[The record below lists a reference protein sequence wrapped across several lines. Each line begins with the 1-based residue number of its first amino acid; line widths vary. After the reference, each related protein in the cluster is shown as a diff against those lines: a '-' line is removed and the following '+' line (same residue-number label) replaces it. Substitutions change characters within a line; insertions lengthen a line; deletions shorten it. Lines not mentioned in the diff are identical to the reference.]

1 MKRSLTWR
9 NADTYDASLS
19 ARRYCFGGGGGASV
33 DPQVGL
39 AALQQAQLGKEGLDW
54 YKGYVENTLTPLQQ
68 QQAQTNQRAADQ
80 AFRIADAQEAR
91 AAESYQDYRSTFR
104 PVEQSL
110 AADAMKFDEAGYRD
124 KLAAQSAA
132 TVQSAFDQS
141 EAQTNRDLARQGVT
155 VGSGQAT
162 AMKAG
167 AQLARAASMAS
178 AANDSRTQ
186 SEALGFARKQDVA
199 NMGRGIASNST
210 AQSQAALA
218 GGQAASQAAGSSV
231 AGATGIASGVQ
242 SAYGLASGA
251 QGSAGSLFAQNSAAR
266 LSAAQAEANRNQQN
280 VSAGV
285 GAAATIAAAAFL

>member
-1 MKRSLTWR
+1 MKRILSR
-9 NADTYDASLS
+9 NADAYDSGLS
-19 ARRYCFGGGGGASV
+19 SRRYCFGGGGGASV

-68 QQAQTNQRAADQ
+68 QQEATNQRAADQ
-80 AFRIADAQEAR
+80 AFRIADAQEQR
-91 AAESYQDYRSTFR
+91 AQESYDDYRNTFR

-110 AADAMKFDEAGYRD
+110 AADAMKYDEAGYRD

-141 EAQTNRDLARQGVT
+141 EAQTNRDLARQGET
-155 VGSGQAT
+155 VGSGQAI
-162 AMKAG
+162 AMKTG
-167 AQLARAASMAS
+167 SQLARAASMAS

-231 AGATGIASGVQ
+231 AGASGVASGMNG
-242 SAYGLASGA
+242 AYGQASNA
-251 QGSAGSLFAQNSAAR
+251 QGSAGGLFAQSSQQQMSA
-266 LSAAQAEANRNQQN
+266 SQAAANRNSQN
-280 VSAGV
+280 TAAGA
-285 GAAATIAAAAFL
+285 GAVATIAAAAFF